1 MTEAYAAIAPSGE
14 QVELSCGDQRV
25 VVVEVGG
32 GLRAYTVGDREVLDG
47 YTVDERATAG
57 RGQLLIPWP
66 NRLADGTYEYDGV
79 SEQLAV
85 TEPEHSTAIHGLVRW
100 SSWRIGE
107 RRPERVVMQHT
118 IHPQPGY
125 PFSVGLQVEYVLSD
139 KGLLVRTT
147 AENLGAN
154 RCPYGCGQHP
164 YLTLGTKVDGL
175 TLTAPGRRVAVS
187 DERGLPIDTEP
198 VDGTDF
204 DFRAGRTIG
213 TTKLDNDYSDLER
226 DADGLARV
234 RLRDPAGAAVT
245 LWADASY
252 RYLMLFT
259 GDSRPDVNRRSIAVE
274 PMTCPANAF
283 RTGESL
289 VTLDPGE
296 STTSTWGIAPW

>member
-1 MTEAYAAIAPSGE
+1 MALAPSGE
-14 QVELSCGDQRV
+14 QVELSSGDQRV
-25 VVVEVGG
+25 AVVEVGG
-32 GLRAYTVGDREVLDG
+32 GLRSYSVGDREVLDG
-47 YTVDERATAG
+47 YGVDERATAG

-66 NRLADGTYEYDGV
+66 NRLAGGTYQYDGV
-79 SEQLAV
+79 SEQLAL
-85 TEPEHSTAIHGLVRW
+85 TEPAHSNAIHGLVRW
-100 SSWRIGE
+100 ASWSIGG
-107 RRPERVVMQHT
+107 RTSDRVVMEHT

-125 PFSVGLQVEYVLSD
+125 PFTLGLQVEYALSD
-139 KGLLVRTT
+139 QGLSVRTT
-147 AENLGAN
+147 AENLGVN

-175 TLTAPGRRVAVS
+175 TLTAPGRRVTVS
-187 DERGLPIDTEP
+187 DERGLPIGTEP
-198 VDGTDF
+198 VAGTDF

-213 TTKLDNDYSDLER
+213 TTKLDNDFSDLER

-234 RLRDPAGAAVT
+234 QLRDPDGAAVT